1 MRKYSKRKRSDA
13 AIRRQLR
20 HAKQTSGAHTPPVAH
35 TIPLGQPSPTA
46 SQLDRWRYVAI
57 AVYNRIFED
66 EVFGRSAQL
75 AYYWLFS
82 LFPLLIFLTA
92 LLAYV
97 PLPHF
102 FEDLFAYLQNVLPRD
117 AFAMLD
123 TTFTQIRTQPSS
135 GLLSFGILLSIWVSS
150 SGMEAIISALNT
162 AYDVPNRR
170 AWWQERL
177 LAIVLICGLAFS
189 IIFALALLFF
199 GESWGERIANVYGY
213 GEVFS
218 TIWHIVRW
226 FGIIGFLMLGLD
238 LLYYTAPNI
247 EQRWRITSPGALFAL
262 SCWLLV
268 SLGFKFYVARF
279 GRYNATYGALGGVMV
294 LMLWFYFTGAAILI
308 GGELN
313 SVLQEIRGGTVTS
326 KTKLT

>member
-1 MRKYSKRKRSDA
+1 MT
-13 AIRRQLR
+13 IGNETGRQGDEGETGR
-20 HAKQTSGAHTPPVAH
+20 QEEEN
-35 TIPLGQPSPTA
+35 PLVPSPPHLPVPP
-46 SQLDRWRYVAI
+46 SPPLLLSHSLILRRLWEK
-57 AVYNRIFED
+57 IFAD
-66 EVFGRSAQL
+66 EVFGRAAQL

-189 IIFALALLFF
+189 IILALALLFF
-199 GESWGERIANVYGY
+199 GGSWG
-213 GEVFS
+213 
-218 TIWHIVRW
+218 
-226 FGIIGFLMLGLD
+226 
-238 LLYYTAPNI
+238 
-247 EQRWRITSPGALFAL
+247 
-262 SCWLLV
+262 
-268 SLGFKFYVARF
+268 
-279 GRYNATYGALGGVMV
+279 
-294 LMLWFYFTGAAILI
+294 
-308 GGELN
+308 
-313 SVLQEIRGGTVTS
+313 
-326 KTKLT
+326 